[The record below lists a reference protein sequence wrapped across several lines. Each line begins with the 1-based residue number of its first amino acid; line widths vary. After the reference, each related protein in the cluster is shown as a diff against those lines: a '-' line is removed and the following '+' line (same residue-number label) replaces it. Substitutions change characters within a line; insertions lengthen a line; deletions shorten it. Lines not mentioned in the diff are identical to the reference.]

1 MHELCTSLESDMCL
15 FYVDDGTLGGSS
27 QVRLHDLQL
36 VEQGTAELGLSL
48 NHGKSDVINI
58 AHTAKLWPQI

>member
-1 MHELCTSLESDMCL
+1 MCL